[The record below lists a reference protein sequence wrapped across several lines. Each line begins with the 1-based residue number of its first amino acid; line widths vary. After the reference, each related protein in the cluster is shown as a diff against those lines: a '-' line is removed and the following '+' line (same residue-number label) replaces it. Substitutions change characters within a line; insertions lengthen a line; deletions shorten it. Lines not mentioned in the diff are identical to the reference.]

1 MKLAC
6 KSKLIIDK
14 KEARTLCKIANKAVK
29 SAKSDYLLNKLDTYK
44 KDPKKFWQAI
54 NDILPQTR
62 SSAINI
68 LSEDGN
74 TLSDQD
80 MSEAIYNFFANVGA
94 ILASK
99 IPHIDDTPT
108 ATEDYADVH
117 DLEFVNFRDEHI
129 SKVSKNICIYKSSGI
144 SLITSKIWI
153 ILYKEFT
160 STSTSVY
167 NNIINLGCY
176 TNQWKTAT
184 VITIPKIPNPT
195 NANDLRPISLL
206 PLPGKYSSI

>member
-1 MKLAC
+1 MAPLRTYTFRKDRPEWLIADLIEILKDRDRAMKLAC

-14 KEARTLCKIANKAVK
+14 KEARTLRKIANKAVK

-44 KDPKKFWQAI
+44 KDPKKFLQAI

-68 LSEDGN
+68 LLSEDGN

-144 SLITSKIWI
+144 SLITSKI
-153 ILYKEFT
+153 
-160 STSTSVY
+160 
-167 NNIINLGCY
+167 
-176 TNQWKTAT
+176 
-184 VITIPKIPNPT
+184 
-195 NANDLRPISLL
+195 
-206 PLPGKYSSI
+206 